1 MIVGSGAFAIYSIVH
16 AHDEGAEV
24 AVRGRMRYAAY
35 HAGIEERCDAAASM
49 RFAERRRETR
59 TR

>member
-24 AVRGRMRYAAY
+24 AVRGKDEMR
-35 HAGIEERCDAAASM
+35 
-49 RFAERRRETR
+49 
-59 TR
+59 